1 MDYYINLP
9 TELKA
14 IVKSF
19 MPLHIMN
26 GEIKKYNKKL
36 NNDPK
41 KICMIEDGEIFY
53 KKVYNESFYHFIRDY
68 KLNKVY
74 NWTRDKV
81 DNWNRDK
88 TSTHKW
94 LSDFKF
100 KHKNLSNEFM
110 IKEIYKI
117 KQQFKLL
124 PEKEYSIYAS
134 KDPEEVKRRRKDCF
148 RQFIEKRIYTFDD
161 ELYQQIILKYP
172 IQLQSWESLEK
183 WESYISY
190 EYKMTKGGYIKNRY
204 TKKESVCLVKY

>member
-19 MPLHIMN
+19 MPSHIMN

-41 KICMIEDGEIFY
+41 KINFIEDGEIFY
-53 KKVYNESFYHFIRDY
+53 KKVYNDSFYHFIRDY

-74 NWTRDKV
+74 THSG
-81 DNWNRDK
+81 DK

-134 KDPEEVKRRRKDCF
+134 KKPEEVKRRRKDEF
-148 RQFIEKRIYTFDD
+148 RQFIEKHIYKFDD
-161 ELYQQIILKYP
+161 KLYQQIILKYP

-183 WESYISY
+183 WESYVSN
-190 EYKMTKGGYIKNRY
+190 EYHMAKLGYIKNNY
-204 TKKESVCLVKY
+204 TEKESICLVKY